1 MRRTL
6 SLALLAAISIL
17 LSACSSKT
25 VPPEE
30 YSGFLSDYSQL
41 QEKDLSSGQT
51 VLSWV
56 SPTLDL
62 SHYSGVYIEPSQI
75 YPQVLP
81 TERGPQSTLSA
92 VTHYYDAALK
102 HELGK
107 VMKVVAT
114 PGPDTLIVRPAI
126 ISMSAKTQ
134 GLRFYELL
142 PVTLLA
148 AGVSTATGIRDQDS
162 QISTEIAVIDALDHK
177 VMAQVVRKGT
187 GLTLEN
193 DAQVMTLDDFK
204 LVLDGWALDMRRE
217 YLSSR
222 L

>member
-1 MRRTL
+1 M
-6 SLALLAAISIL
+6 S
-17 LSACSSKT
+17 
-25 VPPEE
+25 
-30 YSGFLSDYSQL
+30 
-41 QEKDLSSGQT
+41 
-51 VLSWV
+51 
-56 SPTLDL
+56 
-62 SHYSGVYIEPSQI
+62 
-75 YPQVLP
+75 
-81 TERGPQSTLSA
+81 
-92 VTHYYDAALK
+92 
-102 HELGK
+102 
-107 VMKVVAT
+107 
-114 PGPDTLIVRPAI
+114 
-126 ISMSAKTQ
+126 SAKTQ

-162 QISTEIAVIDALDHK
+162 EISTEIAVIDAVDHK

-222 L
+222 H